1 MAYLCIRDHIQMVIV
16 SRRSWLEGVN
26 VVSSSCQAS
35 YRKLQVWKFGYMQSA
50 FCQHHGPFI
59 GSTSCN
65 VYVCHHV
72 MVNLVC
78 MCVWRERERERE
90 RERQWT
96 YPLWSRFHRSK
107 YPMAR
112 YLSFMCLHIFYIIP
126 KFSFRFGRVLN
137 LLTLNSRYRSN
148 ECDMIER
155 TEIILLK

>member
-1 MAYLCIRDHIQMVIV
+1 
-16 SRRSWLEGVN
+16 
-26 VVSSSCQAS
+26 
-35 YRKLQVWKFGYMQSA
+35 MQSA

-78 MCVWRERERERE
+78 MCVWRERERE

-137 LLTLNSRYRSN
+137 LLTLNIRHRSN
-148 ECDMIER
+148 KCDMIER
-155 TEIILLK
+155 TKIILLKQLNSKTNFVESGNSIWMSISLAVASQLQLLDVQT